1 MERWVHDQA
10 MQGAHL
16 MGRFQGK
23 TAVVTGF
30 GSGIGQA
37 AALLLAAE
45 GANVVGLSRNAES
58 GEATVAAIRGQGGEA
73 TFVSTDIRSAE
84 DVERAF
90 EEAVRRYGSVDIAV
104 NAAGIRATGPVTETP
119 PERWADVLDTNLTGT
134 FLVARAAALRM
145 KEQGRGGAI
154 INVSAISGFRGP
166 SSRAAYGAAKAGVH
180 NLTEAMALD
189 HAGDGIRV
197 NCVAPGPTAT
207 PMVGEITDEMR
218 AGFAKRVPLGKIG
231 EPEDIAEDIAYLASN
246 AAKHVTG
253 AILPVTGGAHLNV

>member
-1 MERWVHDQA
+1 
-10 MQGAHL
+10 
-16 MGRFQGK
+16 MGRFEGR

-37 AALLLAAE
+37 TAMLFAAE
-45 GANVVGLSRNAES
+45 GANVVGLSRNAEA
-58 GEATVAAIRGQGGEA
+58 GEATVGAIRGQGGVA
-73 TFVSTDIRSAE
+73 MFVSTDVRSAAE
-84 DVERAF
+84 IERAF
-90 EEAVRRYGSVDIAV
+90 DEAVRSYGGVDIVV
-104 NAAGIRATGPVTETP
+104 NAAGIRGTGPVTETS
-119 PERWADVLDTNLTGT
+119 PERWAEVVDTNLTGT
-134 FLVARAAALRM
+134 YLVARAAALRM

-154 INVSAISGFRGP
+154 VNISAISGFRGP
-166 SSRAAYGAAKAGVH
+166 ASRAAYGAAKAGVH

-189 HAGDGIRV
+189 HASDGIRV

-207 PMVGEITDEMR
+207 PMVGEITPEMR

-231 EPEDIAEDIAYLASN
+231 EPEDVAEAIAYLASD

>member
-1 MERWVHDQA
+1 
-10 MQGAHL
+10 
-16 MGRFQGK
+16 MGRFDGK

-37 AALLLAAE
+37 VAMLLAAE
-45 GANVVGLSRNAES
+45 GASVVGLSRNAEA

-73 TFVSTDIRSAE
+73 TFVSTDVRSAG

-90 EEAVRRYGSVDIAV
+90 EEAVRRYDGVEVVV
-104 NAAGIRATGPVTETP
+104 NAAGIRGTGPVTETP
-119 PERWADVLDTNLTGT
+119 PERWAEVVDTNLTGT
-134 FLVARAAALRM
+134 YLVGRAAALRM

-154 INVSAISGFRGP
+154 VNVSAISGFRGP
-166 SSRAAYGAAKAGVH
+166 ASRAAYGAAKAGVH

-189 HAGDGIRV
+189 HAADGIRV

-207 PMVGEITDEMR
+207 PMIGEITPEMR
-218 AGFAKRVPLGKIG
+218 AGFAKRVPLGRIG
-231 EPEDIAEDIAYLASN
+231 EPADVAEAIAFLASD

>member
-1 MERWVHDQA
+1 
-10 MQGAHL
+10 
-16 MGRFQGK
+16 MGRFDGK

-45 GANVVGLSRNAES
+45 GANVVGLSRNAGA

-73 TFVSTDIRSAE
+73 TFVGTDVRSAE
-84 DVERAF
+84 EVDHAF
-90 EEAVRRYGSVDIAV
+90 QEAVRRYGGVDVAV

-134 FLVARAAALRM
+134 YLVARAAALRM
-145 KEQGRGGAI
+145 REQGRGGAI
-154 INVSAISGFRGP
+154 VNVSAISGFRGP
-166 SSRAAYGAAKAGVH
+166 ASRAAYGAAKAGVH

-189 HAGDGIRV
+189 HAADGIRV

-207 PMVGEITDEMR
+207 PMIGEITEEMR
-218 AGFAKRVPLGKIG
+218 AGFAKRVPLGRVG
-231 EPEDIAEDIAYLASN
+231 EPEDVAEAIAYLASD
-246 AAKHVTG
+246 AAGHVTG